1 MGRRNVL
8 KTLLSTAV
16 ITNLF
21 CGSKPATPPPYL
33 DIEEFYKTLGHL
45 WIIATATATGQAST
59 ACKFYDVTSV
69 KDGKV
74 YFGRIFY
81 RNGTRVEKQLT
92 GILTGEKHPVVAQLM
107 KYNNVMRVQPSD
119 ENLFEERL
127 LYQSRGREC
136 GVFNV
141 RSISHGVQVSSEFFE
156 LRLWNSSAV
165 SPYKECLKAYAER
178 VPNGKVITTY
188 YNPLCKN
195 ILTT

>member
-107 KYNNVMRVQPSD
+107 KYNNVMRVQPS
-119 ENLFEERL
+119 
-127 LYQSRGREC
+127 G
-136 GVFNV
+136 
-141 RSISHGVQVSSEFFE
+141 EFFE